1 MVDLGNR
8 LRTLR
13 LQKGMTQVQLGR
25 QIGVTKSTIS
35 AYENGERNP
44 SYENLIILAG
54 IFQVSTDFLLGVDHA
69 PDTCIDLSGLSD
81 AEKSVVKDIIK
92 TLRG

>member
-1 MVDLGNR
+1 
-8 LRTLR
+8 
-13 LQKGMTQVQLGR
+13 MTQVQLGR

-54 IFQVSTDFLLGVDHA
+54 IFQVSTDFLLGVDHTS
-69 PDTCIDLSGLSD
+69 DTCLDLSGLSD
-81 AEKSVVKDIIK
+81 SERAAVKEIIK